1 MKWREFVQ
9 QQIIDFCESAGS
21 RPFSLKEFTE
31 NRILFFEEFA
41 EIKARENRTGT
52 TNKNIIHQVRKQM
65 QTLRDSGVISFLVNS
80 GHYTLRETDLFESE
94 KKETSSIDLS
104 KETPERREYVMETY
118 VRNVTWARKAQE
130 VLGMYCLY
138 EHCSNT
144 FLREDGTPYIEV
156 HHIIP
161 LCKGGEDGLW
171 NLSVLCAHH
180 HRMAHYGDSATRN
193 HMEKYLK
200 SRVRSE
206 LLQKDV
212 FCLPD
217 TMR

>member
-1 MKWREFVQ
+1 M
-9 QQIIDFCESAGS
+9 
-21 RPFSLKEFTE
+21 P
-31 NRILFFEEFA
+31 
-41 EIKARENRTGT
+41 
-52 TNKNIIHQVRKQM
+52 QVRKQL
-65 QTLRDSGVISFLVNS
+65 QALRDCGAITFLDNS
-80 GHYTLRETDLFESE
+80 GHYTLREIEMLESE
-94 KKETSSIDLS
+94 RKEVCAIDIS
-104 KETPERREYVMETY
+104 REIPERREYVMETY

-138 EHCSNT
+138 ENCSNT

-180 HRMAHYGDSATRN
+180 HRMAHYADSATRN
-193 HMEKYLK
+193 CMEKYLR

-206 LLQKDV
+206 ILRKMSSV
-212 FCLPD
+212 FQ